1 MRPCSYLTVI
11 GLVLLSGCVPLQ
23 QTTSNQGAQ
32 INALKQRLTALEQR
46 SISQPPSTDAAQ
58 LRNIARQ
65 QANLKAELD
74 TLRVDLQSLT
84 GRLEDQQHSIM
95 QLREELTLSQNDLSL
110 RVAALEEA
118 KSQTPATATPRQP
131 VTGEQPGVIEQ
142 PDAQPVAPAVQL
154 NQRDEKPTAASATQ
168 DQPDALYH
176 QALQLVQQGSD
187 FTKSRDL
194 FRQFIQS
201 YPQHDLAVNAMYW
214 IGETLYGDKQY
225 ESAILQFQDVIQK
238 YPNHPK
244 MPAALMK
251 QGLAFYALGDV
262 RNAKIIL
269 QKVVD
274 NYPQTPEADK
284 AQERLK
290 SWQ

>member
-1 MRPCSYLTVI
+1 MRLCSYLTVI
-11 GLVLLSGCVPLQ
+11 GILLLCGCVPLQ
-23 QTTSNQGAQ
+23 QTSSNQGAE

-46 SISQPPSTDAAQ
+46 STTQTTSTDSVQ

-84 GRLEDQQHSIM
+84 GRMEDQQHGIM
-95 QLREELTLSQNDLSL
+95 QLREELTLAQNDLSL
-110 RVAALEEA
+110 RVAALEQA
-118 KSQTPATATPRQP
+118 QNQSPATPSPQPPSTTMQPPAVETPEPVAPVVEQPAVEATATA
-131 VTGEQPGVIEQ
+131 VT
-142 PDAQPVAPAVQL
+142 
-154 NQRDEKPTAASATQ
+154 SQ
-168 DQPDALYH
+168 DQPEQLYH
-176 QALQLVQQGSD
+176 QALQLVQQGTD
-187 FTKSRDL
+187 FTRSREL
-194 FRQFIQS
+194 FRQFIQT
-201 YPQHDLAVNAMYW
+201 YPQHDLAVNALYW

-284 AQERLK
+284 AQERLN